1 MYQVQSLQLAQHGRW
16 ESFSIGAV
24 SD

>member
-16 ESFSIGAV
+16 ETFSIGAV